1 MAASGSDEAG
11 SHAAEIQRV
20 REALAAAEAAL
31 DSLITDLTTNGS
43 ASPDSDNHSDEAATK
58 RTEERAAALT
68 DDIDRLRRQVE
79 QFKDR
84 A

>member
-1 MAASGSDEAG
+1 MAASGSDAAG
-11 SHAAEIQRV
+11 PDTAEIQRV

-31 DSLITDLTTNGS
+31 DSLITGLTTNDP
-43 ASPDSDNHSDEAATK
+43 ASPDSDAGSEEAATK
-58 RTEERAAALT
+58 RTEERAAALA

-79 QFKDR
+79 QFR